1 MDDAKK
7 KRGGSSAGDCIQA
20 RLERGIADAKKKGAG
35 RPKDPA
41 KKRVRKPAVPEADFL
56 MVPRDEVASWGDAL
70 SEAAVLLSAAASSAR
85 SAKHWERA
93 ALALS
98 RKVTRIRGML
108 AKKPAD

>member
-1 MDDAKK
+1 M
-7 KRGGSSAGDCIQA
+7 SM
-20 RLERGIADAKKKGAG
+20 EAKKKGAG
-35 RPKDPA
+35 RPKVSTA
-41 KKRVRKPAVPEADFL
+41 KKRVRKPALPEADFL

-93 ALALS
+93 ALTIS